1 MIQSN
6 VIVFLAH
13 RLAFPV
19 CPDVKALCCK
29 WLLLNYVTG
38 KQQKEVTGVN
48 MAATLQYHTC
58 IILAKAKCR
67 SGIWYYMV
75 CGKPNSDD
83 VKANRE
89 MKGNVLLKSSVN
101 CPQS

>member
-38 KQQKEVTGVN
+38 KQQKEVNGVN

-58 IILAKAKCR
+58 IILAKAKVVY
-67 SGIWYYMV
+67 GIIWYA
-75 CGKPNSDD
+75 
-83 VKANRE
+83 ANPIAT
-89 MKGNVLLKSSVN
+89 M
-101 CPQS
+101 